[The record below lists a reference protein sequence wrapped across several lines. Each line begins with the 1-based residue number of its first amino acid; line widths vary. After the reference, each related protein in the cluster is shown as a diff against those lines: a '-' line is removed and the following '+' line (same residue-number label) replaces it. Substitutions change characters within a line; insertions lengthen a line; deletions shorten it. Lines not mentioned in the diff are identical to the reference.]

1 MDKNFKLK
9 ITLKDLEY
17 YAEYEELLKKY
28 ASVEKNFSREILVN
42 ANTTLHQLHYI
53 INQAFGFTNSHL
65 HAFRL
70 LDRDYRA
77 LTYNKIDNYLKY
89 LGIYFHYVDYLDDDA
104 TYALCFDDDYN
115 DSENPFEWMRSKYNS
130 NTPYLGLFEQYPHSQ
145 FLARERFD
153 LNEILHVSDNVL
165 SKNKKLKMMKDC
177 TLEEYENYRYASLN
191 ELNERLTLDQILYL
205 DKGQYDV
212 DYDSI
217 YSEAKN
223 IYEKFKYS
231 DYKTK
236 CRKYLDKIKVD
247 SKYLEYASQFDYKV
261 KPLSNKITYEYD
273 FGCAHKFDIQVIG
286 AYYVSSDIVIDS
298 LTGNRIENNSTLY
311 KQNIDAINYNV
322 QCLNVDGCNLI
333 DDFSLPSFITMLET
347 LDKMNKDPEDDD
359 INDEDYYYARSCGF
373 NGKKPNKKK
382 MF

>member
-1 MDKNFKLK
+1 MN
-9 ITLKDLEY
+9 
-17 YAEYEELLKKY
+17 
-28 ASVEKNFSREILVN
+28 NIL
-42 ANTTLHQLHYI
+42 I
-53 INQAFGFTNSHL
+53 
-65 HAFRL
+65 
-70 LDRDYRA
+70 
-77 LTYNKIDNYLKY
+77 LKY
-89 LGIYFHYVDYLDDDA
+89 
-104 TYALCFDDDYN
+104 
-115 DSENPFEWMRSKYNS
+115 
-130 NTPYLGLFEQYPHSQ
+130 
-145 FLARERFD
+145 LARERFD
-153 LNEILHVSDNVL
+153 LNEILHVSSDIL
-165 SKNKKLKMMKDC
+165 SKKKELKRMKDC

-212 DYDSI
+212 DYNNI
-217 YSEAKN
+217 YRDTLN

-231 DYKTK
+231 EYKTK

-247 SKYLEYASQFDYKV
+247 SKYLEYVSQFNYNI

-286 AYYVSSDIVIDS
+286 EYYVSSDIVIDS

-311 KQNIDAINYNV
+311 KQNLDAINYIV

-333 DDFSLPSFITMLET
+333 DDFSLSSFISMLET
-347 LDKMNKDPEDDD
+347 LDKMNKDPLDDD
-359 INDEDYYYARSCGF
+359 INDEDYYAKSCGF